1 MTVVTE
7 FPANV
12 DVTQVAIL
20 SRREPGK
27 PLGRHVYHDHRSWDF
42 PAHRA
47 AQLVSVSHPASG
59 LPLHQADDHDCST
72 AHSLC
77 AVVNSSAA
85 RRRLLSEQDAVRI
98 YQRAQ
103 LLEYGDG
110 AARVPGSSGLMACK
124 AARELG
130 FISSYQHAFGLEHA
144 LAALVLRPV
153 MTGFNWYTSFDTP
166 DPRTGLAQIAPDA
179 VVRGGHEVVAHA
191 IDAAARVVWFWNSW
205 GPGWGQGGR
214 FCLSFETWDRLLSER
229 GDVTV
234 PVV

>member
-1 MTVVTE
+1 MTVVTV
-7 FPANV
+7 FPVNAEI
-12 DVTQVAIL
+12 TRLTIPT
-20 SRREPGK
+20 RTEPGK
-27 PLGRHVYHDHRSWDF
+27 PLGRHVYHDRMSWAF

-47 AQLVSVSHPASG
+47 ARLVSVSHPASG
-59 LPLHQADDHDCST
+59 LPLSQADDHDCST

-85 RRRLLSEQDAVRI
+85 RQRLLSEQDAVRI

-103 LLEYGDG
+103 LLEYAG
-110 AARVPGSSGLMACK
+110 AGERVRGSSGLMACK

-130 FISSYQHAFGLEHA
+130 FISSYEHAFGLEHA
-144 LAALVLRPV
+144 LSALVLRPV
-153 MTGFNWYTSFDTP
+153 MTGFNWYTSFDAP
-166 DPRTGLAQIAPDA
+166 DPRTGLVEITPDA

-191 IDAAARVVWFWNSW
+191 IDTAARVVWFWNSW
-205 GPGWGQGGR
+205 GPGFGLGGR
-214 FCLSFETWDRLLSER
+214 FCMTYETWDRLLSER